1 MTKPFLHTRALAL
14 LAVVALALGLLAA
27 PFGPAGGATAQ
38 DVFAFGDAAFLGS
51 TGTTV
56 LAHPIVGM
64 TATPHGHGYWLVASD
79 GGIFSFGDAR
89 FHGSTG
95 AIALNQPIV
104 GMAATPTGHGYWLVA
119 ADGGMFSFGRAPF
132 FGSAGGTPLRGPVTG
147 MAVTHSGNGYWIATR
162 DGSVYGYGDASHAAT
177 PNAKTSATAASTG
190 DVVAIAPGP
199 DARGYWLAASESAAS
214 NPKIEPAIA
223 WFEQRM
229 GSGAYEERCETAVE
243 NAFGTS
249 SQFPTAR
256 ADWDARPDKHTDWWN
271 APRGALVFYD
281 TSSAGHVAISL
292 GNGTVISTSINH
304 RIGIAPVGFLQNPLG
319 WARAPW

>member
-1 MTKPFLHTRALAL
+1 MTKPSLHTRALAL
-14 LAVVALALGLLAA
+14 LAVFAVAVGLPAA
-27 PFGPAGGATAQ
+27 SFGPAGAATAQ

-51 TGTTV
+51 TGATV

-64 TATPHGHGYWLVASD
+64 SATPHGHGYWLVASD
-79 GGIFSFGDAR
+79 GGIFSFGDAH

-104 GMAATPTGHGYWLVA
+104 GMAATRNGGGYWLVA

-132 FGSAGGTPLRGPVTG
+132 FGSAGGTALTAPVTG
-147 MAVTHSGNGYWIATR
+147 MAVTHSGNGYWIAAR
-162 DGSVYGYGDASHAAT
+162 DGRVFGYGDASR
-177 PNAKTSATAASTG
+177 AASPHTTTPAAAPSTG
-190 DVVAIAPGP
+190 TVVGIAPGP
-199 DARGYWLAASESAAS
+199 DARGYWLAASTSAVS

-223 WFEQRM
+223 WFESRM
-229 GSGAYEERCETAVE
+229 GSSAFEGLCETAVE

-249 SQFPTAR
+249 SQYPTAR
-256 ADWDARPDKHTDWWN
+256 ANWNARPDQHTDWWN

-281 TSSAGHVAISL
+281 TSASGHVAISL
-292 GNGTVISTSINH
+292 GDGTVISTSING